1 MQTIARHA
9 AVMLSNNNAERER
22 HASRLKALY
31 NLRSAL
37 VHNGNRGI
45 DWTSANA
52 AQQYAEALFY
62 VALDRATLT
71 GEHHSFSKELAK
83 ASYGL
88 VWPLAP

>member
-62 VALDRATLT
+62 VALDRGNAD
-71 GEHHSFSKELAK
+71 
-83 ASYGL
+83 
-88 VWPLAP
+88 WRAPQLQQGACES